1 MFVLSHEACLAVQYR
16 EGGGSIERERRRE
29 GEREGV
35 VVEEGLNLLCTAS
48 SACSFVPAAIYTDKG
63 EVNASVS
70 ASE

>member
-1 MFVLSHEACLAVQYR
+1 MR
-16 EGGGSIERERRRE
+16 EE
-29 GEREGV
+29 EREGV